1 MKIWVGYIFLLL
13 IGLFSQFTASAQKVL
28 SVLVQDQRAAPVP
41 GLRVAVQNSDF
52 YTTDKQ
58 GKFSLSLE
66 KSLRMPIRAEVE
78 DERWEVTKAEHYE
91 DAGKL
96 IVYVRRI
103 IQLDEVVL
111 VQVIDTVGQP
121 IAGLQLG
128 IENKSYLTDTK
139 GMISF
144 QMPISAYAS
153 LRLPDT
159 YKLSDRKTNP
169 ASHTLSISIYEELEQ
184 PLTSSVS
191 TGDPLV
197 KAYEEDFDRIALQI
211 GNDRALYEQKNDEI
225 RKEILKIQE
234 KLLNENEIT
243 EPQREELRGYLSGL
257 EKTLEE
263 NSQAIRIS
271 EARTKEALFKLKNML
286 VEKDSIN
293 RVALGR
299 IERIEAEK
307 AATEE
312 AFQEKMIVFA
322 GITVVLL
329 AVLGIVYFFAFK
341 YRKQK
346 LWLKEVNKRLKV
358 AQADLTASIRE
369 LSQKKAQIEDHNQQ
383 LEVFVYKASH
393 DIKGPLRSIMGLTQI
408 GLNDVKD
415 TTAIEYFQHIYKSTR
430 RLDNLLMDL
439 LKLTKVKQAVVE
451 KEAIDLPV
459 MMEEI
464 IQSFSNIKH
473 FNLIKIEVDIQEG
486 LQLVSD
492 EKLLYSVLQNFTE
505 NGIKYC
511 DPYKT
516 EPSLKIKV
524 EQNEEGTIFTFADNG
539 LGISAEQLPKI
550 FEMFYKVDP
559 SSDGTGLG
567 LHIVKLTIEKL
578 GGKLRVR
585 SKVREGSTFILT
597 FPR

>member
-13 IGLFSQFTASAQKVL
+13 MGLSSQFTASAQKVL
-28 SVLVQDQRAAPVP
+28 SVLVQDQRTAPVP

-52 YTTDKQ
+52 YTTDMQ

-111 VQVIDTVGQP
+111 VQVTDTVGQP

-128 IENKSYLTDTK
+128 FENKSYLTDAK

-144 QMPISAYAS
+144 PMPISAYSS
-153 LRLPDT
+153 LRLPDS

-169 ASHTLSISIYEELEQ
+169 ASHTLIVSIYEELEQ
-184 PLTSSVS
+184 SLISSAS

-271 EARTKEALFKLKNML
+271 EARTKEALYKLKNML

-293 RVALGR
+293 KVAIGR

-358 AQADLTASIRE
+358 AQADLTASVRE

-451 KEAIDLPV
+451 KEAVDLPG
-459 MMEEI
+459 MMQEI
-464 IQSFSNIKH
+464 IQSFSNIEH
-473 FNLIKIEVDIQEG
+473 FNLIKIEVDIPEG

-539 LGISAEQLPKI
+539 LGICAEQLPKI